1 MNKAVSPRT
10 ASLGCIS
17 HLSDGCILAPLSNH
31 STQKPQSTHA
41 NIAPSQP
48 EFWRSDGLRMTINS
62 AVAFSLGLLFLALVG
77 CAVVFLAGLVRL
89 MREGRQGAGPTW
101 IAASLGVALLV
112 IAATPLARPAV
123 SVLARWAAAGRATPI
138 TAAKYGAI
146 RSGMRYEEVKQLLG
160 GEG

>member
-1 MNKAVSPRT
+1 MLTSRRLNLNSGGPM
-10 ASLGCIS
+10 
-17 HLSDGCILAPLSNH
+17 
-31 STQKPQSTHA
+31 
-41 NIAPSQP
+41 
-48 EFWRSDGLRMTINS
+48 GLRMTINS

-123 SVLARWAAAGRATPI
+123 SVLARWAAAGGATPI

-160 GEG
+160 GEGVEFTRTDQPGY